1 MKNFIFALR
10 QGADARL
17 FWLLVSVFLL
27 LVPRSFGQVFQ
38 RFSVREGAPVATVQ
52 GIAQDSLGFMWF
64 ATVEGL
70 VRYDGR
76 TFKKYTPKKGLDGSI
91 ASHTG
96 QSVICDSKG
105 EIWVA
110 TWGGLSRYERETDTF
125 TNFRSDSSGH
135 NSLSSNLVFA
145 VMEDKKEGYWVGT
158 ANGLNHLTFSKGK
171 PTFSRFRLEGESGW
185 TNMVRCIAQDRN
197 GILWLGTY
205 DGLVRIQKDGKGR
218 KVFKF
223 GAEGR
228 HPPINEF
235 IAIYADNDG
244 SIWLG
249 SNRGGL
255 IRFDTGTESFEVIE
269 KFHRPADKLPNVSSI
284 IPDGLGKFWVG
295 TWSGLSKFD
304 PQTQKSEW
312 FYNDPQKPQS
322 LPDDVLYALCIDKQ
336 GGVWAGSYY
345 AGISYMH
352 PASCNFSSKSTGGT
366 TSLTANSFEAGW
378 LGIFKN
384 EEIWGVNH
392 DRSAITF
399 LDQATESYSSTKL
412 RLPFAVT
419 YNTFHVDDSKVLW
432 CGGNSVLSRYDLKTH
447 ERIDYQ
453 IPSARPGEF
462 SIGLVSSLHQDYK
475 GRLWVGGVFGLSLF
489 NRQKGAFE
497 EHFIGQDAGG
507 QTVSN
512 RNIRCIAEDSKHNL
526 WFGGGGEVF
535 LLRAG
540 AARFERIQLKGTLED
555 GSTVWRITEDNS
567 GRIWFAMA
575 MSGLYVY
582 DPKTGRIVK
591 ASSPVENV
599 LDVQTDAAG
608 FLWINNAARLVR
620 YHPDRHTV
628 QYYDAQDGLP
638 NQAVLRAAT
647 SIRDSKGVLFF
658 STNKEVFSF
667 DPGKVSLNRS
677 PSRIVITAVKVF
689 SREITALNDQGI
701 LSKGEDRYQNLVFEY
716 DQNVFSLDFALL
728 SYFRSDRNRYAYKL
742 EGFDKQWN
750 LADYPSATYTNLSP
764 GTYTFLV
771 KAADG
776 DGFWSNKPLRVRITV
791 LPPWWQ
797 TWYAY
802 LAYVL
807 ISTGVLYGIGR
818 FFWLRTLFKKEN
830 ELYQAKLDFF
840 TNISH
845 EIRTHLTLISSP
857 LEKALRSLRVDSVIR
872 GFLDTAKNNSDR
884 LMTLVEELLDFR
896 KIQTGSA
903 RFSFAEQDLVHNLR
917 HVLAA
922 FEHVMSEKQINMQL
936 NFPASPVLVWIDAF
950 QMQKVF
956 YNLLS
961 NAVKYTP
968 EGGTVT
974 ISVSQD
980 EDRVTV
986 SFADNGPGIA
996 AEFLPQLFTNFFQ
1009 VYENGAQ
1016 SNTGYGIGLALAKGI
1031 VDRHSGALS
1040 VTSRK
1045 ASGLNTG
1052 ETIFTMIL
1060 PKGRKHLPSEVLA
1073 DAAPIEPALAAIP
1086 QITVEGADVHGEG
1099 QHPVLLLIE
1108 DNDELRAFE
1117 RETLRGQYQILEA
1130 DNGQDGLAIA
1140 REYLPDL
1147 IVCDVMLPGLN
1158 GLEVCRKLKSD
1169 ILTSHI
1175 PVIHLS
1181 AKATAP
1187 QILEGLQAGADDY
1200 LIKPFNLNVFETKI
1214 RNLISAKQVL
1224 RHWYSQSV
1232 LMEPD
1237 HVFVRNFDGEFVIR
1251 LKNLILE
1258 NISDP
1263 DFGVKE
1269 MAFEIGTSVAV
1280 LYRKLRDLTGLTVND
1295 FVKKIRMAR
1304 ALQLLESG
1312 QYNVSEVATI
1322 VGYESSKYFGREFK
1336 KVYGKTPN
1344 EVRRHGTDSDLS

>member
-1 MKNFIFALR
+1 MKNLILALR
-10 QGADARL
+10 ANTDNRL
-17 FWLLVSVFLL
+17 FWLLFSVFLL
-27 LVPRSFGQVFQ
+27 LVSRSFGQVFQ
-38 RFSVREGAPVATVQ
+38 RFSVREGAPVATVH

-91 ASHTG
+91 ASHIV
-96 QSVICDSKG
+96 QNVICDSKG
-105 EIWVA
+105 KVWAA
-110 TWGGLSRYERETDTF
+110 TGQGLSRYERETDTF
-125 TNFRSDSSGH
+125 TNFRYDSTDH
-135 NSLSSNLVFA
+135 NSLSNDNVWA
-145 VMEDKKEGYWVGT
+145 VMEDQKDGYWVGT
-158 ANGLNHLTFSKGK
+158 ANGLNHLTFSNGK
-171 PTFSRFRLEGESGW
+171 PTFSRFRLEGVSGW
-185 TNMVRCIAQDRN
+185 TNVVRCIAQDPN
-197 GILWLGTY
+197 GVLWLGTY
-205 DGLVRIQKDGKGR
+205 DGLVRIQKDGKGK

-228 HPPINEF
+228 YPSNDEF
-235 IAIYADNDG
+235 IAIYADKDG

-255 IRFDTGTESFEVIE
+255 IRFDTGTESFHPIE
-269 KFHRPADKLPNVSSI
+269 KFHRPAYKLPNVSSI
-284 IPDGLGKFWVG
+284 IPDSLGKFWVG

-312 FYNDPQKPQS
+312 FYNDPQNPQS
-322 LPDDVLYALCIDKQ
+322 LPDDLLYALYRDKQ
-336 GGVWAGSYY
+336 GGIWTGSYY
-345 AGISYMH
+345 AGISYIH
-352 PASCNFSSKSTGGT
+352 PASCNFRSKSTGGT
-366 TSLTANSFEAGW
+366 TSLSVNSFEAGW
-378 LGIFKN
+378 LGIFRN

-399 LDQATESYSSTKL
+399 LDQATGRYSSTKL
-412 RLPFAVT
+412 RLPFAVS
-419 YNTFHVDDSKVLW
+419 YNTFHIDDSKVLW
-432 CGGNSVLSRYDLKTH
+432 CGGNSVLSRYDLKTQ

-453 IPSARPGEF
+453 IPSASPGKF
-462 SIGLVSSLHQDYK
+462 SIGLVNSLHQDYK

-497 EHFIGQDAGG
+497 EHFIGQDTDGN
-507 QTVSN
+507 TVSN
-512 RNIRCIAEDSKHNL
+512 RYIHCITEDSKHNL
-526 WFGGGGEVF
+526 WFGGADEVF

-540 AARFERIQLKGTLED
+540 AARFERILCKGTLND
-555 GSTVWRITEDNS
+555 RSTVWRIAEDNS

-575 MSGLYVY
+575 MNGLHVY

-599 LDVQTDAAG
+599 LDVQADAGG

-620 YHPDRHTV
+620 YHPDRHTI

-638 NQAVLRAAT
+638 DQAVLRAAT

-667 DPGKVSLNRS
+667 DPGKISLNRS

-689 SREITALNDQGI
+689 GREITALNDQGI
-701 LSKGEDRYQNLVFEY
+701 LSKGENRYKNLVFEY
-716 DQNVFSLDFALL
+716 DQDVFSLDFALL

-750 LADYPSATYTNLSP
+750 QVDYPSATYTNLAP
-764 GTYTFLV
+764 GIYTFLV
-771 KAADG
+771 KAANS
-776 DGFWSNKPLRVRITV
+776 DGFWHNEPLRIGITV
-791 LPPWWQ
+791 LPPWWK

-807 ISTGVLYGIGR
+807 TSAGVLYGIAR
-818 FFWLRTLFKKEN
+818 FFWLRTLFRKEN
-830 ELYQAKLDFF
+830 ELYQTKLDFF

-845 EIRTHLTLISSP
+845 EIRTHLTLISNP
-857 LEKALRSLRVDSVIR
+857 LEKALRSLRADSVIR

-903 RFSFAEQDLVHNLR
+903 RFSFAEHDLTRNL
-917 HVLAA
+917 HLALAA
-922 FEHVMSEKQINMQL
+922 FEHAISDKQIHVRL
-936 NFPASPVLVWIDAF
+936 DFPALPVLVWIDAS

-956 YNLLS
+956 FNLLS

-968 EGGTVT
+968 EGGIITVT
-974 ISVSQD
+974 VLQD
-980 EDRVTV
+980 EDKVRV
-986 SFADNGPGIA
+986 SFADNGRGIA
-996 AEFLPQLFTNFFQ
+996 AEFLPQLFRNFFQ
-1009 VYENGAQ
+1009 VYENGTQ

-1031 VDRHSGALS
+1031 VDRHHGELS

-1045 ASGLNTG
+1045 ASGLNAG

-1060 PKGRKHLPSEVLA
+1060 PKGRKHLSSEVLV
-1073 DAAPIEPALAAIP
+1073 DAAPIEPGLATIAR
-1086 QITVEGADVHGEG
+1086 ITAEGAEVHEEE
-1099 QHPVLLLIE
+1099 QRPVLLLIE

-1130 DNGQDGLAIA
+1130 DNGLDGLAIA
-1140 REYLPDL
+1140 RQYLPDL
-1147 IVCDVMLPGLN
+1147 VVCDVMLPGLN

-1237 HVFVRNFDGEFVIR
+1237 QVFVRNFDGEFVIR

-1263 DFGVKE
+1263 GFGVKE
-1269 MAFEIGTSVAV
+1269 MAFEIGTSVAA

-1312 QYNVSEVATI
+1312 QYHVSEVATI

-1344 EVRRHGTDSDLS
+1344 EVRRRGADSDLP